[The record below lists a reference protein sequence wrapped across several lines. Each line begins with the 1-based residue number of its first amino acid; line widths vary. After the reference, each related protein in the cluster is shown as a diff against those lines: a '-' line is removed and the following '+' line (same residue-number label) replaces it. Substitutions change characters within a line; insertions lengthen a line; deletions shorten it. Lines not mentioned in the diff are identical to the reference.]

1 LDEFRKLK
9 YLFIK
14 KVGEN
19 GTYKDFL
26 ELVGC
31 GGLLR
36 DNQVVEL
43 RELRNS
49 LVIPRPIWRN

>member
-1 LDEFRKLK
+1 VIFF

-36 DNQVVEL
+36 N
-43 RELRNS
+43 
-49 LVIPRPIWRN
+49 

>member
-36 DNQVVEL
+36 N
-43 RELRNS
+43 
-49 LVIPRPIWRN
+49 